1 MTNSKPKAVSGHRG
15 GLLALIAVLIAGGIA
30 AYGIW
35 SRSEAVA
42 ELQKTA
48 DDSALPR
55 VQVMSPK
62 PGPAQRTLTLPGNID
77 AWFEAPI
84 YAQVSGYVSHRTK
97 ITAHK
102 RSWATR
108 WPISTHRIRS
118 AAPPGQEG
126 SQHGHRQLSWPT
138 SLPSCGR
145 RS

>member
-1 MTNSKPKAVSGHRG
+1 MISSKPSAVSGHRG

-62 PGPAQRTLTLPGNID
+62 PGPAQRTLILPGNID

-84 YAQVSGYVSHRTK
+84 YAQVSGYVSHWYK
-97 ITAHK
+97 DYGALVK
-102 RSWATR
+102 
-108 WPISTHRIRS
+108 
-118 AAPPGQEG
+118 EG
-126 SQHGHRQLSWPT
+126 DVLADIDTP
-138 SLPSCGR
+138 SLY
-145 RS
+145 